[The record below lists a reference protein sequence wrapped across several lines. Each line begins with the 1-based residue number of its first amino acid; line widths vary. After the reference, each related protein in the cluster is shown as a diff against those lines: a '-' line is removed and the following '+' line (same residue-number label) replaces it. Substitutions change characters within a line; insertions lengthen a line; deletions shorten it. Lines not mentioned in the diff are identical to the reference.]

1 VTTMISN
8 KYILRD
14 CIATLK
20 WTCDSTQDCG
30 VHLSTGSGFKWRT
43 TNVQSSQTAD
53 DHDDNAMLVQLL
65 RTAAEG
71 YTS

>member
-1 VTTMISN
+1 
-8 KYILRD
+8 
-14 CIATLK
+14 
-20 WTCDSTQDCG
+20 

-71 YTS
+71 HTS